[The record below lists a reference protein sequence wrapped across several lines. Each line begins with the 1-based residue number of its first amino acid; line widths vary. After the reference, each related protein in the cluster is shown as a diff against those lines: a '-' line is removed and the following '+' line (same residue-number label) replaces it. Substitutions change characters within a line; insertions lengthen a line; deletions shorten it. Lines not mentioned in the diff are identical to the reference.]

1 MNNNLD
7 FLNKTEVNS
16 FVYSS
21 VERDGNNC
29 KNVVID
35 GRQYTKWGKEQIV
48 TFVGLMY
55 EAQNKDTNKTTH
67 FVTVG
72 MSKQHPQDIKHDKK
86 IALETA
92 RINALTDPCMVFY
105 NVSSSL
111 DNYTFKRMMEMYVET
126 MDLEFV
132 MTRDELKKSEK
143 RAFEN
148 DWVFYLKKKNDEC
161 QVSQ

>member
-21 VERDGNNC
+21 VDRDGINC

-55 EAQNKDTNKTTH
+55 ETQNKDTNKTIN

-72 MSKQHPQDIKHDKK
+72 MSKQHPQDITHDKK

-105 NVSSSL
+105 NVSSSF
-111 DNYTFKRMMEMYVET
+111 DNHTFKRMMEMYVET
-126 MDLEFV
+126 MDLDFV
-132 MTRDELKKSEK
+132 MTRDELKNAEK
-143 RAFEN
+143 REFEKEW
-148 DWVFYLKKKNDEC
+148 DFYLNKKTDER
-161 QVSQ
+161 

>member
-21 VERDGNNC
+21 VGRDEINC
-29 KNVVID
+29 KNVIID
-35 GRQYTKWGKEQIV
+35 GRQYAKWGRPQIV

-55 EAQNKDTNKTTH
+55 EAQNKDTKKTTN

-72 MSKQHPQDIKHDKK
+72 ISKQHPRDIKHDKK

-105 NVSSSL
+105 NVSSSF
-111 DNYTFKRMMEMYVET
+111 DNYTFKQMMDMYVNT
-126 MDLEFV
+126 MDLDFV
-132 MTRDELKKSEK
+132 MTRDELKKAEK
-143 RAFEN
+143 REFEN
-148 DWVFYLKKKNDEC
+148 DWAFYLNKKKDER
-161 QVSQ
+161 

>member
-21 VERDGNNC
+21 VDRVEINC
-29 KNVVID
+29 KNVIID
-35 GRQYTKWGKEQIV
+35 GRQYTKWGRPQIV

-55 EAQNKDTNKTTH
+55 EAQNKDTKKTTN

-72 MSKQHPQDIKHDKK
+72 ISKQHPQDIKHDKK

-105 NVSSSL
+105 NVSSSFN
-111 DNYTFKRMMEMYVET
+111 NYAFKQMMDMYVNT
-126 MDLEFV
+126 MDLDFV
-132 MTRDELKKSEK
+132 MTRDELKKAEK
-143 RAFEN
+143 REFEN
-148 DWVFYLKKKNDEC
+148 DWAFCLNENKDER
-161 QVSQ
+161 

>member
-21 VERDGNNC
+21 VDRVEINC
-29 KNVVID
+29 KNVIID
-35 GRQYTKWGKEQIV
+35 GRQYTKWGRLQTV

-55 EAQNKDTNKTTH
+55 EAQNKDTKKTTN

-72 MSKQHPQDIKHDKK
+72 ISKQHPQDIKHDKK

-105 NVSSSL
+105 NVSSSFN
-111 DNYTFKRMMEMYVET
+111 NYTFKQMMDMYVNT
-126 MDLEFV
+126 MDLDFV
-132 MTRDELKKSEK
+132 MTRDELKKAEK
-143 RAFEN
+143 REFEN
-148 DWVFYLKKKNDEC
+148 DWAFCLNEKKDER
-161 QVSQ
+161 

>member
-21 VERDGNNC
+21 VDRVEINC
-29 KNVVID
+29 KNVIID
-35 GRQYTKWGKEQIV
+35 GRQYTKWGKPQIV

-55 EAQNKDTNKTTH
+55 EAQNKDTKKTTN

-72 MSKQHPQDIKHDKK
+72 ISKQHPRDIKHDKR

-105 NVSSSL
+105 NVSSSF
-111 DNYTFKRMMEMYVET
+111 DNHTFKQMMDMYVNT
-126 MDLEFV
+126 MDLDFV
-132 MTRDELKKSEK
+132 MTRDELKKAEK
-143 RAFEN
+143 REFEN
-148 DWVFYLKKKNDEC
+148 DWTFYLNKKKDER
-161 QVSQ
+161 

>member
-21 VERDGNNC
+21 VGRDEINC
-29 KNVVID
+29 KNVIID
-35 GRQYTKWGKEQIV
+35 GRQYAKWGRPQIV

-55 EAQNKDTNKTTH
+55 EAQNKDTNKTTN

-72 MSKQHPQDIKHDKK
+72 ISKQHPRDIKHDKK

-105 NVSSSL
+105 NVSSSF
-111 DNYTFKRMMEMYVET
+111 DNYTFKQMMDMYVNT
-126 MDLEFV
+126 MDLDFV
-132 MTRDELKKSEK
+132 MTRDELKKAEN
-143 RAFEN
+143 REFYN
-148 DWVFYLKKKNDEC
+148 DWAFCLNKKKDE
-161 QVSQ
+161 

>member
-21 VERDGNNC
+21 VGRDEINC
-29 KNVVID
+29 KNVIID
-35 GRQYTKWGKEQIV
+35 GRQYAKWGRPQIV

-55 EAQNKDTNKTTH
+55 EAQNKDTNKTTN

-72 MSKQHPQDIKHDKK
+72 ISKQHPRDIKHDKK

-105 NVSSSL
+105 NVSSSF
-111 DNYTFKRMMEMYVET
+111 DNYTFKQMMDMYVNT
-126 MDLEFV
+126 MDLDFV
-132 MTRDELKKSEK
+132 MTRDELKKAEK
-143 RAFEN
+143 REFEN
-148 DWVFYLKKKNDEC
+148 DWAFYLNKKKDER
-161 QVSQ
+161 

>member
-7 FLNKTEVNS
+7 FLNKTEINS

-21 VERDGNNC
+21 VDRDGTNC
-29 KNVVID
+29 KNVIID

-55 EAQNKDTNKTTH
+55 EAQNNDTNRTTN

-92 RINALTDPCMVFY
+92 RINALIDPCMVFY
-105 NVSSSL
+105 NVSSSF
-111 DNYTFKRMMEMYVET
+111 DNNSFKRMMEMYVET
-126 MDLEFV
+126 MDLDFI
-132 MTRDELKKSEK
+132 MTHDELNKADK

-148 DWVFYLKKKNDEC
+148 DWTFYLNKKTDE
-161 QVSQ
+161 

>member
-21 VERDGNNC
+21 VDRVEINC
-29 KNVVID
+29 KNVIID
-35 GRQYTKWGKEQIV
+35 GRQYTKWGRPQIV

-55 EAQNKDTNKTTH
+55 EAQNKDTKKTTN

-72 MSKQHPQDIKHDKK
+72 ISKQHPHDIKHDKK

-105 NVSSSL
+105 NVSSSF
-111 DNYTFKRMMEMYVET
+111 DNYTFKQMMDMYVNT
-126 MDLEFV
+126 MDLDFV
-132 MTRDELKKSEK
+132 MTRDELKKAEK
-143 RAFEN
+143 REFEN
-148 DWVFYLKKKNDEC
+148 DWTFYLNKKKDER
-161 QVSQ
+161 